1 MTLAIPMVDIPSGAT
16 RVLGSLKAKEQPLP
30 LESVQLRARVIDR
43 IAEVTVEQKFGN
55 PFREAIE
62 AVYVFPLAGGSAVSR
77 FEMQIGKR
85 VVRGRV
91 EERAKA
97 RREYSEALD
106 QGKRAALLEQERDD
120 VFTVQVGNVTPGD
133 AVVVRLTY
141 SERLPFFED
150 GRTELRLPLVVAPRY
165 VGGEELPREQAGHGV
180 VPDTTTVPDASRI
193 TPPRLAPGFDPKVS
207 LGVEV
212 ELFGGFSDLACSQH
226 AVSTSSGPESAKVV
240 LSREREPLDR
250 DFVLRWRIAG
260 EQVKSQLLVHGG
272 FALLSVVPPAR
283 QGFLGVARDVVFV
296 LDRSGS
302 MQGPKMASA
311 ARACASLL
319 RTLGPRDRFSLQ
331 AFDEVVEWMPG
342 GFQQADEGA
351 IERGEKWLR
360 SIEARGGTEL
370 DVAMREALQQLRSRG
385 ESAGRAPVVVLLT
398 DGQVGDESSVLKRL
412 QAELGDARV
421 FTVGIDTAVN
431 DGFLRRLAALG
442 GGTSTFVEPGSRLEE
457 ALQSVGREIGTPLVT
472 DLRIEGEM
480 TELAPARIPDLF
492 AGRAAA
498 AFFRLGG
505 GRVKIRG
512 RFADGSAFD
521 QELEAR
527 EAPLAAID
535 HLWARARIVDLEDE
549 FRASR
554 SEAVKKE
561 IVALSIR
568 HTVLTRFT
576 AFVVV
581 DDEVV
586 NQGGTRRTVVQP
598 VEMPADWEMSQLLPA
613 LSRPL
618 RLSGTLTRGLGR
630 APPQASGR
638 MPAAMAQAAREKPG
652 MASVPRQLMEKLIRK
667 PPVEKPATVAE
678 REKVRQALESFL
690 RAFAAARDGSAGAR
704 ELEQARVD
712 LLRALGESL
721 AIATGVPLLQA
732 FLRGAAV
739 ELVAAV
745 AAGAADAAL
754 YARHARSLE
763 AARDQARTA
772 LEEGGAPAGSFW
784 EASI

>member
-1 MTLAIPMVDIPSGAT
+1 MTLAIPMVDIPSGVT
-16 RVLGSLKAKEQPLP
+16 RILGSLKAKEQPLP

-43 IAEVTVEQKFGN
+43 VAEVTVEQKFGN
-55 PFREAIE
+55 PFQEAIE

-85 VVRGRV
+85 VVRGRI
-91 EERAKA
+91 EERAAA
-97 RREYSEALD
+97 RRQYAEALE

-133 AVVVRLTY
+133 AIVVRLTY

-180 VPDTTTVPDASRI
+180 VPDSTTVPDASRI
-193 TPPRLAPGFDPKVS
+193 TPPRLAPGFDAKVS
-207 LGVEV
+207 LGIEV

-226 AVSTSSGPESAKVV
+226 AVSTSSGPERARVV

-260 EQVKSQLLVHGG
+260 QQVKSQLLVHGG
-272 FALLSVVPPAR
+272 FALLSVVPAAR
-283 QGFLGVARDVVFV
+283 EGFLGVARDVVFV

-319 RTLGPRDRFSLQ
+319 CTLGPRDRFTLQ
-331 AFDEVVEWMPG
+331 AFDNVVEWMPG

-360 SIEARGGTEL
+360 SVEARGGTEL
-370 DVAMREALQQLRSRG
+370 DLAMREALEQLRGRG

-412 QAELGDARV
+412 QSELGEARV

-442 GGTSTFVEPGSRLEE
+442 GGTSSFVEPGARLED
-457 ALQSVGREIGTPLVT
+457 ALQAVGREIGTPLVT
-472 DLRIEGEM
+472 DLGLHGEVK
-480 TELAPARIPDLF
+480 ELAPARIPDLF

-498 AFFRLGG
+498 AFFRIGD
-505 GRVKIRG
+505 GRVKITG
-512 RFADGSAFD
+512 RFADGSPFE

-554 SEAVKKE
+554 SEVAKKE

-586 NQGGTRRTVVQP
+586 NQGGKRRTAVQP
-598 VEMPADWEMSQLLPA
+598 VEMPAEWEMTQAMPA
-613 LSRPL
+613 GRPMVLSAPL
-618 RLSGTLTRGLGR
+618 ARGPGR
-630 APPQASGR
+630 APPKMMRG
-638 MPAAMAQAAREKPG
+638 MPAAMAQAGAGKAA
-652 MASVPRQLMEKLIRK
+652 MASVPRQLMEKLIGRHFT
-667 PPVEKPATVAE
+667 EKPATVEE
-678 REKVRQALESFL
+678 RERVRHALEAFL
-690 RAFAAARDGSAGAR
+690 GAFVAARDGRGGA
-704 ELEQARVD
+704 EQLERARID

-721 AIATGVPLLQA
+721 AIASAVPLLQA
-732 FLRGAAV
+732 FLRAAAV

-754 YARHARSLE
+754 YARHSRLLE
-763 AARDQARTA
+763 AARDQARAA
-772 LEEGGAPAGSFW
+772 LGETGAPAGSFW